1 MTLESHPAPDH
12 QPGLTLGGRAADGRS
27 TEPPAQCQGPP
38 TTVPPNVANVQDPS
52 AHPVYVRTG
61 QGDFYEDIN
70 FRLIPYY
77 NTPGLARPPGT
88 LYPLQTVRD
97 GRMGSR

>member
-1 MTLESHPAPDH
+1 M
-12 QPGLTLGGRAADGRS
+12 
-27 TEPPAQCQGPP
+27 
-38 TTVPPNVANVQDPS
+38 
-52 AHPVYVRTG
+52 HPVYVRTG

-97 GRMGSR
+97 GRMGARLINTNYGEALLVASAYGWSIIG